1 MSTIIQIKRSSGST
15 APTTSDLL
23 EGEMAYAQDAAGD
36 GATGVLYIESVNSS
50 GGAVIDA
57 VGGKKYTATVDAATN
72 ANTASTIVK
81 RDSSGNFSAGTI
93 TADLTGDVTGT
104 VSSIANHDTDALSE
118 GSTNLYYT
126 DTRARSSISVSGD
139 LSYDSVTGVISFTD
153 GGTDLSAF
161 DTDDLAEGATN
172 QYFTTGRVETAVDNY
187 ITGGTGLSYSSGT
200 IDLDDTGVSAAS
212 YGDASTVA
220 TFTVDLQ
227 GRLTAAGTATIDIS
241 ASQVND
247 FNTAIDNHIT
257 GGTGLSYSNGTIDL
271 DDTSVSASSYGA
283 AGSVATFTVDAQGR
297 LTAASDT
304 TIDITASQVNDFSTA
319 VEGVIDMHVTGG
331 TGLTYS
337 SGTIDLDDT
346 AVTAGSYGSST
357 EIPTFTVDAQG
368 RLTAAGTASI
378 STDLDVAGDSGT
390 DSIALGSDTLTFS
403 GGTGVT
409 TSVASGEVTIDIGQD
424 VGTTADVTFGSVTT
438 DTIKDSAGVTALS
451 MDGANV
457 TVAGNLTVSG
467 TTTTVNSTTLTV
479 TDPLVFVGNDN
490 NTTDAVDL
498 GIFGMYDTS
507 GSQDLYAGIFRDA
520 SDGKWKLFKDSQ
532 SAPTTTVN
540 TGATGYT
547 VATLVANLEGSL
559 SGGTVSGL
567 SSAIAVG
574 DGGTGVTTLTANG
587 VLFGGGTSAISAT
600 AVGTAGQVLK
610 SNGSGNAPSF
620 GNIDGG
626 TY

>member
-1 MSTIIQIKRSSGST
+1 MSTIIQIKRSSGAT
-15 APTTSDLL
+15 APSTEALL
-23 EGEMAYAQDAAGD
+23 EGEMAYAQDASGN
-36 GATGVLYIESVNSS
+36 GANAVLYIESME
-50 GGAVIDA
+50 GGSAAIHA
-57 VGGKKYTATVDAATN
+57 VGGKKYTAAVDGATN

-93 TADLTGDVTGT
+93 TADLTGDVTGDVTGT
-104 VSSIANHDTDALSE
+104 VSDISNHDTDALTE
-118 GSTNLYYT
+118 GSTNQYYT
-126 DTRARSSISVSGD
+126 DTRARGAISASGD
-139 LSYDSVTGVISFTD
+139 ISYDPATGVISFTD
-153 GGTDLSAF
+153 SGTDLSAF
-161 DTDDLAEGATN
+161 DTDDLNEGSTN
-172 QYFTTGRVETAVDNY
+172 LYFTTQRIDDHLA
-187 ITGGTGLSYSSGT
+187 GGTG
-200 IDLDDTGVSAAS
+200 
-212 YGDASTVA
+212 
-220 TFTVDLQ
+220 
-227 GRLTAAGTATIDIS
+227 
-241 ASQVND
+241 
-247 FNTAIDNHIT
+247 IT
-257 GGTGLSYSNGTIDL
+257 YSNGDIDL
-271 DDTSVSASSYGA
+271 DDTSVTAATYGA
-283 AGSVATFTVDAQGR
+283 AGTVAQFTVDQQGR
-297 LTAASDT
+297 LTGASDV
-304 TIDITASQVNDFSTA
+304 TIDITASQVNDFSSSVTS
-319 VEGVIDMHVTGG
+319 EIDSHVTGG
-331 TGLTYS
+331 TGLTYT
-337 SGTIDLDDT
+337 SGTLDLDDT
-346 AVTAGSYGSST
+346 AVTAGSYGSSS

-378 STDLDVAGDSGT
+378 SSSFDVAADSG
-390 DSIALGSDTLTFS
+390 DGIISNGDDTLTIA
-403 GGTGVT
+403 GGTGVS
-409 TSVASGEVTIDIGQD
+409 TSFSVDTFTIDIGQD
-424 VGTTADVTFGSVTT
+424 VGTTADVEFGSVST
-438 DTIKDSAGVTALS
+438 DTIKASDGTTALTMS
-451 MDGANV
+451 GANV

-507 GSQDLYAGIFRDA
+507 GSQDLYSGIFRDA
-520 SDGKWKLFKDSQ
+520 TDGKWKIFKDSQ
-532 SAPTTTVN
+532 TAPTTTVN

-610 SNGSGNAPSF
+610 SNGSGSAPSF